1 MIITFQIYYITDYA
15 EGGKRLIL
23 EIKRKEQYK
32 NKQVSVTPVCNKDI
46 CGYLRVK
53 TLNKRGQN
61 VENYLNSLQIEF
73 NLNLNIFQCL
83 FIDNNEHQNLVN
95 CRIT

>member
-1 MIITFQIYYITDYA
+1 M
-15 EGGKRLIL
+15 
-23 EIKRKEQYK
+23 
-32 NKQVSVTPVCNKDI
+32 
-46 CGYLRVK
+46 
-53 TLNKRGQN
+53 RGQN

>member
-1 MIITFQIYYITDYA
+1 MRK
-15 EGGKRLIL
+15 GGKRLIL

-61 VENYLNSLQIEF
+61 VEYYLNYLQIKF
-73 NLNLNIFQCL
+73 NLNLNIIQ
-83 FIDNNEHQNLVN
+83 
-95 CRIT
+95 

>member
-1 MIITFQIYYITDYA
+1 MTGVVHLHDYNLSNMLYYRLC
-15 EGGKRLIL
+15 GRGKKVNIGNKK
-23 EIKRKEQYK
+23 KRA

-61 VENYLNSLQIEF
+61 VENYLNSL
-73 NLNLNIFQCL
+73 
-83 FIDNNEHQNLVN
+83 
-95 CRIT
+95 

>member
-1 MIITFQIYYITDYA
+1 MIITFQICYITDYA

-61 VENYLNSLQIEF
+61 VEYYLNYLQINF
-73 NLNLNIFQCL
+73 NLNLNIIQ
-83 FIDNNEHQNLVN
+83 
-95 CRIT
+95 